1 MLDKCVVSRFGG
13 VTDSQEL
20 ADKVRALG
28 NSFKAARVDF
38 DGNICAL
45 PVTE

>member
-1 MLDKCVVSRFGG
+1 M
-13 VTDSQEL
+13 SQM
-20 ADKVRALG
+20 DGSSIRQVRALG

>member
-1 MLDKCVVSRFGG
+1 M
-13 VTDSQEL
+13 SQM
-20 ADKVRALG
+20 DGSSIRQVRARG